1 MKNKEW
7 KSYSLLISPTVIF
20 VIFLQFYPLAYSFY
34 ISFQEWAL
42 TSSQLPQGF
51 NYLKNY
57 NDILNDSVFHRA
69 VKNSLVIT
77 ITSVFFQIV
86 LGVILAYLTIGST
99 WTIRCIRT
107 ILILPMVIAPV
118 AAGTLWRMLFNS
130 RSGLI
135 NNLLNKVGIVGPEWL
150 SDQTW
155 AVISVIILDIWQATP
170 FVLLVVVA
178 GISSIPKDFQESASI
193 DGANRFQIF
202 LRIDLPIL
210 VPLLL
215 IVFLFRFMDSLLN
228 MDSVYSLTFG
238 GPGYG
243 TYTLTFYI
251 YTLGLRNFNF
261 GDASAASWV
270 FMFFSIM
277 FISLIFYLQKKYE
290 N

>member
-1 MKNKEW
+1 
-7 KSYSLLISPTVIF
+7 
-20 VIFLQFYPLAYSFY
+20 
-34 ISFQEWAL
+34 
-42 TSSQLPQGF
+42 
-51 NYLKNY
+51 
-57 NDILNDSVFHRA
+57 
-69 VKNSLVIT
+69 
-77 ITSVFFQIV
+77 
-86 LGVILAYLTIGST
+86 
-99 WTIRCIRT
+99 
-107 ILILPMVIAPV
+107 MVIAPV

-261 GDASAASWV
+261 GDASAASWI